1 MNKYE
6 KDHPLQIKW
15 REASKIMMCLCTMR
29 ESCSHCD
36 YDGREKRQNKINDV
50 IVEARNQGYQLWSEP
65 QRFMNKDFPAK
76 RIKMVRTTTSGY
88 ELD

>member
-1 MNKYE
+1 MNDYE

-36 YDGREKRQNKINDV
+36 YESRENRRNKMNDV

-65 QRFMNKDFPAK
+65 EMFLNKYFK
-76 RIKMVRTTTSGY
+76 SKLIKMVRTTTSGY